1 MKHLPYAVNTVNV
14 LTVQID
20 SRLDLDL
27 TGTDARSL
35 GHVLDMAG
43 IKIIEFTV
51 ADREYIVEF
60 ACTVSSDLTKVR
72 KVLRGCFERHYAYRR
87 KSHANERIDDIITI
101 GDLYPVLAAA

>member
-1 MKHLPYAVNTVNV
+1 MKHLGYTASTYTV

-20 SRLDLDL
+20 SQLDLDL

-35 GHVLDMAG
+35 GHVLDTAG

-51 ADREYIVEF
+51 ANREYVVEF
-60 ACTVSSDLTKVR
+60 ACTVSSDPAKVR

-87 KSHANERIDDIITI
+87 KSHRNERIDDIIRI
-101 GDLYPVLAAA
+101 GDPCPVLAAA